1 MADFK
6 TPTLLPDPDGINRM
20 VNEAIN
26 LLGAAALGA
35 AGMLL
40 LDELSSGP
48 PDTVPADAATDWRNS
63 KQRTLGELRSQVM
76 HTDREEGEINQ
87 TVISEAFGVFVDS
100 IPELVQEAA
109 ETAITQA
116 WFVAS
121 CERDRI
127 ERSIAEDQADG

>member
-1 MADFK
+1 MDDIKA
-6 TPTLLPDPDGINRM
+6 PTFLPDPDRINRM

-40 LDELSSGP
+40 QDELSGDP
-48 PDTVPADAATDWRNS
+48 PDTVPADATTDWRNS
-63 KQRTLGELRSQVM
+63 KQRTLAELRSQVM
-76 HTDREEGEINQ
+76 QSDRAEGEINQ

-116 WFVAS
+116 WIVAS
-121 CERDRI
+121 SEV
-127 ERSIAEDQADG
+127 EL